1 MEWILVK
8 LNRENLGIV
17 RLKACACGQM
27 LFDFSGL
34 GFDVRG
40 ELRAGI
46 AEVAERCACG
56 RVIESDYFIE
66 GPAQVLAA

>member
-1 MEWILVK
+1 MKWLLVK
-8 LNRENLGIV
+8 MNCENLGIV
-17 RLKACACGQM
+17 RLRACVCGQM

-40 ELRAGI
+40 ELRAGV

-56 RVIESDYFIE
+56 RMIEPDYFIE